1 MWQLKN
7 YRTLCLKNHNFGEV
21 KANNCGRPINSVAVH
36 PHAERGI
43 FDYMN
48 NHYFDYYGGSA

>member
-1 MWQLKN
+1 MMWQLKN
-7 YRTLCLKNHNFGEV
+7 YRTLCLKSSKFRQTTVDG
-21 KANNCGRPINSVAVH
+21 PINSVAVH
-36 PHAERGI
+36 PHAARGI

>member
-1 MWQLKN
+1 MLGYQEDNAAKVL
-7 YRTLCLKNHNFGEV
+7 NFGEV

-36 PHAERGI
+36 PHAARGI

-48 NHYFDYYGGSA
+48 NHFDSVM